1 MAKKQKVDDGKK
13 FYQKRR
19 FYILVAL
26 LVIGGI
32 GNLFGIGDKKSDTKP
47 KTEQSDSVDLKKLS
61 KEVAKESKEKEQSKA
76 NSSSQEQS
84 STTVS
89 STTQST
95 QEQTLN
101 DAQQN
106 AVNNV
111 GNFNQFVEAYKAIP
125 ASERTPVWSN
135 NLRGTKVTWSGNI
148 IEVGSTQIYV
158 IDSSKY
164 QQGMTWDNVAGT
176 ENEYY
181 VFVAKFP
188 DRILRSAFSVGS
200 LETFTGTLE
209 SRGNDSGFISHWKL
223 YNVRRGQ

>member
-13 FYQKRR
+13 FYQKRW

-61 KEVAKESKEKEQSKA
+61 KEVAKESKEK
-76 NSSSQEQS
+76 EQS

-148 IEVGSTQIYV
+148 IEVGSTQVYV

-164 QQGMTWDNVAGT
+164 QQGMTWDNVVGT

-181 VFVAKFP
+181 VFVAKFS